1 MSGHG
6 HEVRLIAG
14 MSPISSAPHDCG
26 SIGRNPAAPA
36 LHNSIV
42 AVRYS
47 LEGSLEAALKRRGFS
62 GVELS
67 GLSSIQEDKQQRRL
81 ETALMELFR
90 DEGSQAAFRAL
101 HALAAPQLAIWVLHC
116 MRGRPP
122 VVDPAEVAQ
131 DAWCAIVR
139 YAHTFKG
146 GSSHP
151 FRAWARTIAANALR
165 ARVRWIR
172 RMETC
177 DHRTLSNYTD
187 NSLGPRRRAQDAE
200 ESALLAHAMVV
211 LLAHLG
217 AALEGLAPRDRR
229 ILELLEIG
237 SCSRDLVAR
246 EMGVGSSG
254 VKMILFRAR
263 KRLALAVGKSLGCK
277 APVSSRPVRSVRA
290 AS

>member
-1 MSGHG
+1 
-6 HEVRLIAG
+6 
-14 MSPISSAPHDCG
+14 MSPISSAPADSS
-26 SIGRNPAAPA
+26 SIGSSSAVPA
-36 LHNSIV
+36 LHDSIV
-42 AVRYS
+42 AVQYS
-47 LEGSLEAALKRRGFS
+47 LAGSLEVALKRRGFF
-62 GVELS
+62 
-67 GLSSIQEDKQQRRL
+67 GLETRGLTPIQEDKQQRRL

-101 HALAAPQLAIWVLHC
+101 YAQAAPQLATWVLHC

-122 VVDPAEVAQ
+122 VADPAEVAQ

-165 ARVRWIR
+165 ARARWIR

-177 DHRTLSNYTD
+177 DHRTLCNYTD
-187 NSLGPRRRAQDAE
+187 NSLGPPRRAQDAE
-200 ESALLAHAMVV
+200 ESVLLAHAMVV
-211 LLAHLG
+211 LIAHLG
-217 AALEGLAPRDRR
+217 AALEGLAPRDQR

-237 SCSRDLVAR
+237 NCSRDLVAR
-246 EMGVGSSG
+246 EMGVGPSG

-263 KRLALAVGKSLGCK
+263 KRLALAVGRSLGCE
-277 APVSSRPVRSVRA
+277 ASVSSRPVRSVRA
-290 AS
+290 AG